1 MQEVESLGQQSSKY
15 KFEIFL
21 TTQFFLL
28 PSKDSTDYIEGQAS
42 SLNCSWEKYNALLIV
57 RAQNSRQES
66 HYTSFFNTSRD
77 MIQTSEKCNMH

>member
-28 PSKDSTDYIEGQAS
+28 PSKDSTDYIEG
-42 SLNCSWEKYNALLIV
+42 
-57 RAQNSRQES
+57 
-66 HYTSFFNTSRD
+66 
-77 MIQTSEKCNMH
+77 